1 MKHIVFIIGSLRK
14 DSFNRQMAMV
24 AESLLKDR
32 FVISYLDFEN
42 IPYFNQD
49 KESQQDYETMSQHD
63 NKSTSQQVEGLCSS
77 SLSKSLSESKSS
89 SSLSSSSHRSEDGE
103 LEAGCRCFA
112 DSPVEAYGRM
122 SLSTIRQQILDCDGI
137 WVFTPEY
144 NRSYPGLLKNL
155 FDWLSRPMDISNPTN
170 ATAVQGKKITVSGA
184 GGNNKTASCREKL
197 NELLHFIKMDV
208 MTEPQTGIALGKEAW
223 TNGEFKLT
231 DEQLSELKMQAEK
244 FAEFVQ

>member
-14 DSFNRQMAMV
+14 DSFNRQLAMV

-49 KESQQDYETMSQHD
+49 LESSIVNSQQSTDNSQ
-63 NKSTSQQVEGLCSS
+63 C
-77 SLSKSLSESKSS
+77 SKSAPESKSS
-89 SSLSSSSHRSEDGE
+89 FHRSEDGE

-122 SLSTIRQQILDCDGI
+122 SLSIIRQQILDCDGI

-170 ATAVQGKKITVSGA
+170 VTAVQGKKITVSGA

-197 NELLHFIKMDV
+197 NELLRFIKMDV

>member
-14 DSFNRQMAMV
+14 DSFNRQLAMV

-42 IPYFNQD
+42 LPYFNQD
-49 KESQQDYETMSQHD
+49 LESSIVNSQQSTDNSQCS
-63 NKSTSQQVEGLCSS
+63 KSAPE
-77 SLSKSLSESKSS
+77 SKSLSASKSA
-89 SSLSSSSHRSEDGE
+89 SLSHRSDNGE
-103 LEAGCRCFA
+103 LEAGCGCST
-112 DSPVEAYGRM
+112 DSHVETYGRM
-122 SLSTIRQQILDCDGI
+122 SAINTIRQQILDCDGI

-155 FDWLSRPMDISNPTN
+155 FDWLSRPMDISNPANPN
-170 ATAVQGKKITVSGA
+170 AAQGKKITVSGA

-197 NELLHFIKMDV
+197 NELLRFIKMDV

-223 TNGEFKLT
+223 TNGVFKLT
-231 DEQLSELKMQAEK
+231 DEQLSELKTQAEK
-244 FAEFVQ
+244 FAEFFE

>member
-14 DSFNRQMAMV
+14 DSFNRQLAMV

-49 KESQQDYETMSQHD
+49 LESSIVNSQQSTDNSQ
-63 NKSTSQQVEGLCSS
+63 C
-77 SLSKSLSESKSS
+77 SKSASKS
-89 SSLSSSSHRSEDGE
+89 SSSSHRSEDGE

-122 SLSTIRQQILDCDGI
+122 SLSIIRQQILDCDGI

-197 NELLHFIKMDV
+197 NELLRFIKMDV

-223 TNGEFKLT
+223 TNGVFKLT

>member
-14 DSFNRQMAMV
+14 DSFNRQLAKV

-32 FVISYLDFEN
+32 FIISYLDFED

-49 KESQQDYETMSQHD
+49 VESLIVNSQRSTD
-63 NKSTSQQVEGLCSS
+63 NSRCSASESASASS
-77 SLSKSLSESKSS
+77 SESESHHS
-89 SSLSSSSHRSEDGE
+89 DNGE

-112 DSPVEAYGRM
+112 DSHVESYGRM
-122 SLSTIRQQILDCDGI
+122 FAINTVRQQILDCDGI

-155 FDWLSRPMDISNPTN
+155 FDWLSRPMDISNPAN
-170 ATAVQGKKITVSGA
+170 PTAVQGKKITVSGA

-223 TNGEFKLT
+223 SKGVFQLI
-231 DEQLSELKMQAEK
+231 DEQLSELKSQAEK
-244 FAEFVQ
+244 FAEFVEFNG

>member
-14 DSFNRQMAMV
+14 DSFNRQLAMV
-24 AESLLKDR
+24 AETLLKDR

-49 KESQQDYETMSQHD
+49 LESSIVNSQQSTDNSQ
-63 NKSTSQQVEGLCSS
+63 C
-77 SLSKSLSESKSS
+77 SKSAPESKSS
-89 SSLSSSSHRSEDGE
+89 FHRSEDGE

-122 SLSTIRQQILDCDGI
+122 SLNTIRQQILDCDGI

-155 FDWLSRPMDISNPTN
+155 FDWLSRPMDISNPAN

-197 NELLHFIKMDV
+197 NELLRFIKMDV

-223 TNGEFKLT
+223 TNGMFKLT
-231 DEQLSELKMQAEK
+231 DEQLSELKTQAEK

>member
-14 DSFNRQMAMV
+14 DSFNRQLAMA

-49 KESQQDYETMSQHD
+49 LESSIVNSQQSTDNSQ
-63 NKSTSQQVEGLCSS
+63 C
-77 SLSKSLSESKSS
+77 SKSVSES
-89 SSLSSSSHRSEDGE
+89 SSSSHHSEDGE

-122 SLSTIRQQILDCDGI
+122 SLSIIRQQILDCDGI

-197 NELLHFIKMDV
+197 NELLRFIKMDV

-244 FAEFVQ
+244 FAEFLE